1 MKKSL
6 MAAAVLVASTAFAVK
21 PGGTLFIK
29 SKDTKVLKDPK
40 ASAAS
45 AGTLQPGEEVTWVGP
60 SDKDKTFHEISTAK
74 IKKGYVL
81 QANLSPSKPAEE
93 LDVSTGKAIPKGAIA
108 SNAAATKALSPAG
121 INYAKGSGEEAP
133 KALEAAA
140 EIIYTEEH
148 NKLKGTDAAIA
159 AKSKALGGGK

>member
-29 SKDTKVLKDPK
+29 SKDTKVLKDAK
-40 ASAAS
+40 AGAPAVV
-45 AGTLQPGEEVTWVGP
+45 TLQPGAEVTWNGP
-60 SDKDKTFHEISTAK
+60 SAKDKTFHEIESNG
-74 IKKGYVL
+74 KKGFVL

-93 LDVSTGKAIPKGAIA
+93 LDISTGKAIPKGAIA

-121 INYAKGSGEEAP
+121 INYAKGSGDDAP

-148 NKLKGTDAAIA
+148 NKQKGTDAAIA